1 MASPKKAFHENF
13 DTDYVIVYRFVD
25 SSEFPQMDNP
35 FSAHG
40 ATGKEDARQGFEK
53 LVQSLAKVGLS
64 TEVRNGEKCSLLVF
78 VRIVSDERLQ
88 TAVYRAR

>member
-1 MASPKKAFHENF
+1 MAPPKKAFHENF

-25 SSEFPQMDNP
+25 SSECSLRDK
-35 FSAHG
+35 FSSIHN
-40 ATGKEDARQGFEK
+40 ATGKEDARRGFEK

-78 VRIVSDERLQ
+78 VRIASDERLQ